1 MYEIELKAH
10 VKDRKS
16 LAEKLKVF
24 AKFLR
29 HIKRSDEYYHLP
41 AENSEFAKKDAAG
54 KSYIS
59 VRLRTE
65 TSFFRQE
72 ECKTFFTYKRKEL
85 RTGADGTM
93 SEVNDEKECILSD
106 GNALKA
112 AFEDAGFTLAQKKQK
127 DVEEYE
133 MHTPFGKAAIELC
146 SVPPLGDFLE
156 IEILSSSNDDLH
168 VKSVQKELMRILD
181 KAEIPPEQIEKRY
194 YSELLAEAEINN
206 RFKDN

>member
-24 AKFLR
+24 AKFVR

-41 AENSEFAKKDAAG
+41 AESSEFAKKDAAG

-65 TSFFRQE
+65 TSFFPQE

-133 MHTPFGKAAIELC
+133 MQTPFGKAAIELC

-156 IEILSSSNDDLH
+156 IEILSPAVDASRI
-168 VKSVQKELMRILD
+168 QAIQAELRRLLD
-181 KAEIPPEQIEKRY
+181 KAGIPAEQIEMRPY
-194 YSELLAEAEINN
+194 TALLNQ
-206 RFKDN
+206 

>member
-1 MYEIELKAH
+1 
-10 VKDRKS
+10 
-16 LAEKLKVF
+16 
-24 AKFLR
+24 
-29 HIKRSDEYYHLP
+29 
-41 AENSEFAKKDAAG
+41 
-54 KSYIS
+54 
-59 VRLRTE
+59 
-65 TSFFRQE
+65 
-72 ECKTFFTYKRKEL
+72 
-85 RTGADGTM
+85 M
-93 SEVNDEKECILSD
+93 SEVNDEKECIISD

-133 MHTPFGKAAIELC
+133 MHTSFGKAAIELC

>member
-24 AKFLR
+24 AKFVR
-29 HIKRSDEYYHLP
+29 HIKRSDEYYRIP
-41 AENSEFAKKDAAG
+41 VKKDAAG
-54 KSYIS
+54 KDYIS

-65 TSFFRQE
+65 TVLFPQE
-72 ECKTFFTYKRKEL
+72 ESKTFFTYKRKEL
-85 RTGADGTM
+85 RIGADGTM

-146 SVPPLGDFLE
+146 FVPPLGDFLE
-156 IEILSSSNDDLH
+156 IEILSSSNGDLH

>member
-24 AKFLR
+24 AKFVR
-29 HIKRSDEYYHLP
+29 HIKRSDEYYRIP
-41 AENSEFAKKDAAG
+41 VKKDAAG

-65 TSFFRQE
+65 TSFFPQE

-93 SEVNDEKECILSD
+93 SEVNDEKECIISD

-133 MHTPFGKAAIELC
+133 MHTSFGKAAIELC